1 MSRPNETTKT
11 PGFKPPPGT
20 CDTHCHL
27 YGPPAIYPYLPSYA
41 TPDFEAPVD
50 LLARVHAKI
59 GVERA
64 VLVHTYAHG
73 TDNRVITDAIAGAG
87 GCYRGIALA
96 DFSITDEQLEKLDAA
111 GIRGLRFTFFER
123 HGGPPEMAELTRLAA
138 RIAPLG
144 WHLVLHLGVEDF
156 LAHGDTLGSLPAPIQ
171 LDHMVGMD
179 PALGTGQE
187 AFARLLRLLDGGRAW
202 VKVSC
207 ADKLAYQA
215 YPFAD
220 AVALAGALVA
230 QAPERVLWGTD
241 WPHPNAGPHGV
252 PDDGDL
258 VDLIPMIAP
267 DARSRQRLLVDNP
280 ARLYGF
286 DGVGNRGRTLE

>member
-1 MSRPNETTKT
+1 MTRPEGRTKT
-11 PGFKPPPGT
+11 PDFKPPPGT
-20 CDTHCHL
+20 CDAHCHL
-27 YGPPAIYPYLPSYA
+27 YGPSASYPYLPSYA
-41 TPDFEAPVD
+41 TPDFEAPVE
-50 LLARVHAKI
+50 LLAETHGKI

-73 TDNRVITDAIAGAG
+73 TDNSVITDAIAGSAG
-87 GCYRGIALA
+87 RYRGIALV
-96 DFSITDEQLEKLDAA
+96 DFSITDDELEKLDGA
-111 GIRGLRFTFFER
+111 GIRGVRFTFFER
-123 HGGPPEMAELTRLAA
+123 HGGPPEMAELTRMAA

-156 LAHGDTLGSLPAPIQ
+156 VAQSDTLRGLAAPIQ

-179 PALGTGQE
+179 PAKGPAQE
-187 AFARLLRLLDGGRAW
+187 AFVLLRRLLDGGRAW
-202 VKVSC
+202 VKLSC
-207 ADKLAYQA
+207 TDKLAHQA

-220 AVALAGALVA
+220 AVALAGSLVEA
-230 QAPERVLWGTD
+230 APERVLWGTD

-267 DARSRQRLLVDNP
+267 NARWRQKLLVHNP
-280 ARLYGF
+280 AELYGF
-286 DGVGNRGRTLE
+286 ASAGK